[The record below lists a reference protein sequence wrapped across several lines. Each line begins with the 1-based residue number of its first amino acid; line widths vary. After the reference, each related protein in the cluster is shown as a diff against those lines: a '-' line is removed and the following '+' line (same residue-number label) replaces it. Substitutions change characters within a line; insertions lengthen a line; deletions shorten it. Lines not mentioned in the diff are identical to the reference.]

1 MLIFLVR
8 CMDRYVALTRE
19 LFFAGG
25 NVKTFNNLVAMN
37 RVKPCAE
44 FRWRGEGAFWSA
56 SLVRNH

>member
-1 MLIFLVR
+1 
-8 CMDRYVALTRE
+8 MDRYVALTRE